1 MKTEQQTRME
11 LIDIALKKAGWNV
24 DDPGQVV
31 QEYDIL
37 VDSAQVADAFDL
49 FIAQHSNLNSRQLGF
64 LRLLKDFIIERE

>member
-11 LIDIALKKAGWNV
+11 LIDTALKRAVWNV

-37 VDSAQVADAFDL
+37 VDSASL
-49 FIAQHSNLNSRQLGF
+49 KGGK
-64 LRLLKDFIIERE
+64 LRLRISQADLWES